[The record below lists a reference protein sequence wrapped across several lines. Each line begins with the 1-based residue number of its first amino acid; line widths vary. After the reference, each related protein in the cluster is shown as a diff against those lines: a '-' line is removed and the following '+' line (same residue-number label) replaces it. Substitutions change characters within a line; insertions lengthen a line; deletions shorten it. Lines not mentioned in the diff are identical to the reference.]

1 MPCFYTY
8 KYYTEKISGDKIEH
22 LVEAASRIG
31 AAVGNISEG
40 FSLVFSNGAS
50 GAIVRQ
56 GENFTVSST
65 DKNAVNS
72 LMQELTAASL
82 SSILELR
89 GNRVEREESKGQ
101 IRLVVTE

>member
-8 KYYTEKISGDKIEH
+8 KYYTEKINADKIEY
-22 LVEAASRIG
+22 LATAASKIG

-40 FSLVFSNGAS
+40 FSMVFSNGVS
-50 GAIVRQ
+50 GAVVRQ
-56 GENFTVSST
+56 GEDFVVSSV
-65 DKNAVNS
+65 DKGAVTS
-72 LMQELTAASL
+72 LMQQLTAASL
-82 SSILELR
+82 KSTLELR

>member
-8 KYYTEKISGDKIEH
+8 KYFTEKISADKIEH
-22 LVEAASRIG
+22 LATAASRVG

-40 FSLVFSNGAS
+40 FSLVFSNGVS
-50 GAIVRQ
+50 GSIIRQ
-56 GENFTVSST
+56 GAGFVVSSV
-65 DKNAVNS
+65 DKSAVGG

-82 SSILELR
+82 KSTLELR
-89 GNRVEREESKGQ
+89 GSRVEREESKGQ